1 MTVQN
6 VDGKCIDIGGATGMT
21 GSSSAGAGG
30 SSDGSSTAAVVSVP
44 DAGGESCWRWVMSVE
59 SVTLV
64 VRVVGQ

>member
-30 SSDGSSTAAVVSVP
+30 SSDVLGQQQLSLYQ
-44 DAGGESCWRWVMSVE
+44 M
-59 SVTLV
+59 LV
-64 VRVVGQ
+64 VRAAGGG